1 MATRQF
7 EYKITTPVE
16 GYTGVIYGV
25 PISSGVGHTDDP
37 WLVQRFKEGGYT
49 VEPTGGNEQDNVE
62 DVKPDANSTKAEI
75 NAYLDAHGIEHDP
88 KAKNE
93 ELLAL
98 IEG

>member
-1 MATRQF
+1 
-7 EYKITTPVE
+7 
-16 GYTGVIYGV
+16 
-25 PISSGVGHTDDP
+25 
-37 WLVQRFKEGGYT
+37 
-49 VEPTGGNEQDNVE
+49 VE
-62 DVKPDANSTKAEI
+62 DRKPDANSTKAEI